1 MTAQTLVTLSYSAL
15 QAKYTRLSVCTM
27 DSPIIPFQKKK
38 KRTHD
43 VAILLILL
51 AVLLGTFLFVSVA
64 VNLLLRSIPI
74 P

>member
-1 MTAQTLVTLSYSAL
+1 MSV
-15 QAKYTRLSVCTM
+15 YTI

-38 KRTHD
+38 KRNHD

-51 AVLLGTFLFVSVA
+51 AVLLGTFLFVTVA